1 MIDIRLL
8 KEQPFFADLTDDEL
22 GIISS
27 ITRKKD
33 FKLGE
38 TVFNASEDGQ
48 SLYLIRSGEV
58 KVCLEAP
65 DGEIF
70 TLTILKDGDI
80 FGQMG
85 FVDAAPRSATVIAI
99 SDVETF
105 SIERP
110 DFEDI
115 VDDNPRIVHKVMRN
129 VVHHTH
135 SIVRGMNSRYI
146 EMMNY
151 MWGRKRFC

>member
-1 MIDIRLL
+1 MVDIRLL
-8 KEQPFFADLTDDEL
+8 KEQRFFADLSDDEL
-22 GIISS
+22 AVLAGIAH
-27 ITRKKD
+27 KKD

-38 TVFNASEDGQ
+38 TAFKASEAGR

-65 DGEIF
+65 DGEVF
-70 TLTILKDGDI
+70 TLTILKEGDI
-80 FGQMG
+80 FGQMS

-99 SDVETF
+99 SDVKTLG
-105 SIERP
+105 IEGP
-110 DFEDI
+110 DFEKCADHH
-115 VDDNPRIVHKVMRN
+115 PRIVFKVMRRI
-129 VVHHTH
+129 VRQAH

-151 MWGRKRFC
+151 MWGRKRYY

>member
-1 MIDIRLL
+1 MIDMRLL
-8 KEQPFFADLTDDEL
+8 KEQRFFSDLSDEEL
-22 GIISS
+22 GVLAGIAH
-27 ITRKKD
+27 KKA

-38 TVFNASEDGQ
+38 RAFKASEAGR

-65 DGEIF
+65 DGEVF

-80 FGQMG
+80 FGQMS
-85 FVDAAPRSATVIAI
+85 FVDAALRSATVIAI
-99 SDVETF
+99 SDVETL
-105 SIERP
+105 SIEGS
-110 DFEDI
+110 DFDKI
-115 VDDNPRIVHKVMRN
+115 ADHHPRMVFKVMRGI
-129 VVHHTH
+129 VHHAH

-151 MWGRKRFC
+151 MWGRKRYC

>member
-1 MIDIRLL
+1 MIDTRLL
-8 KEQPFFADLTDDEL
+8 KEQRFFADLTDDEL
-22 GIISS
+22 SVISR
-27 ITRKKD
+27 ITQKKD

-38 TVFNASEDGQ
+38 TVFKASEDGQ

-58 KVCLEAP
+58 KVCVEAP
-65 DGEIF
+65 DGEVF

-80 FGQMG
+80 FGQMS
-85 FVDAAPRSATVIAI
+85 FVDAAPRSATLIAI

-105 SIERP
+105 TIEKS
-110 DFEDI
+110 DFEKI
-115 VDDNPRIVHKVMRN
+115 VDNNPRIVYKVMRN
-129 VVHHTH
+129 IVHHAH

>member
-1 MIDIRLL
+1 MIDTRLL
-8 KEQPFFADLTDDEL
+8 KEQRFFADLTDDEL

-27 ITRKKD
+27 ITHKKD

-38 TVFNASEDGQ
+38 TAFKTSEEGQ

-80 FGQMG
+80 FYDIIEAGTTL
-85 FVDAAPRSATVIAI
+85 TVSGSQLGTLAR
-99 SDVETF
+99 TYT
-105 SIERP
+105 
-110 DFEDI
+110 
-115 VDDNPRIVHKVMRN
+115 HKN
-129 VVHHTH
+129 
-135 SIVRGMNSRYI
+135 
-146 EMMNY
+146 
-151 MWGRKRFC
+151 

>member
-1 MIDIRLL
+1 MIDTRLL
-8 KEQPFFADLTDDEL
+8 KEQRFFADLTDDEL
-22 GIISS
+22 GVLAG
-27 ITRKKD
+27 ITQKKD
-33 FKLGE
+33 FNLGE
-38 TVFNASEDGQ
+38 TAFKTSEEGQ

-65 DGEIF
+65 DGEVF
-70 TLTILKDGDI
+70 TLNILKDGDI
-80 FGQMG
+80 FGQMS
-85 FVDAAPRSATVIAI
+85 FIDAAPRSATVIAI

-105 SIERP
+105 IIERS
-110 DFEDI
+110 DFEKVI
-115 VDDNPRIVHKVMRN
+115 DDNPRMVHKVMRN
-129 VVHHTH
+129 IVHHAH

>member
-1 MIDIRLL
+1 MIDTRLL
-8 KEQPFFADLTDDEL
+8 KEQRFFADLTDDEL

-27 ITRKKD
+27 ITHKKD

-38 TVFNASEDGQ
+38 TAFKTSEEGQ

-80 FGQMG
+80 FGQMS
-85 FVDAAPRSATVIAI
+85 FIDAAPRSATVIAI

-105 SIERP
+105 MIERS
-110 DFEDI
+110 DFEKI
-115 VDDNPRIVHKVMRN
+115 IDDNPRIVHKVMRN
-129 VVHHTH
+129 IVQHAH

>member
-1 MIDIRLL
+1 MIDTRLL
-8 KEQPFFADLTDDEL
+8 KQQRFFADLTDDEL
-22 GIISS
+22 GTISN
-27 ITRKKD
+27 IMHKKE

-38 TVFNASEDGQ
+38 TAFKTSDDGQ
-48 SLYLIRSGEV
+48 CLYLIRSGEV

-65 DGEIF
+65 DGEMF

-80 FGQMG
+80 FGQMS
-85 FVDAAPRSATVIAI
+85 FIDAAPRSATVIAI

-105 SIERP
+105 SIERS
-110 DFEDI
+110 DFEKI
-115 VDDNPRIVHKVMRN
+115 IDDNPRIVHKVMRN
-129 VVHHTH
+129 IVHHAH
-135 SIVRGMNSRYI
+135 AIVRGMNSRYI

>member
-1 MIDIRLL
+1 MIDIKLL
-8 KEQPFFADLTDDEL
+8 REQRFFADLTDDEL
-22 GIISS
+22 GIIASF
-27 ITRKKD
+27 TDKKD

-38 TVFNASEDGQ
+38 TAFKTSEEGQ

-80 FGQMG
+80 FGQMS
-85 FVDAAPRSATVIAI
+85 FIDAAPRSATVIAI

-105 SIERP
+105 IIERS
-110 DFEDI
+110 DFEKI
-115 VDDNPRIVHKVMRN
+115 IDDNPRIVHKVMRN
-129 VVHHTH
+129 IVHHAH
-135 SIVRGMNSRYI
+135 SIVRGMNSRHI